1 MLTNPIDFKQN
12 PSAEKADAPQPALP
26 SHACDMA
33 DGLQFTRFA
42 IDHCPDLAFWMEP
55 GGQILYAN
63 DQACRTLGYARE
75 ELLRKNICELA
86 PGFTAQ
92 AWTQH
97 WRTLQQAQQVRLE
110 SMLAAKSGR
119 HIAVELSA
127 YFVRFGDREFQ
138 CAFARDLTEKKQVEC
153 QTKAYE
159 IRLGMSQRMEALGTL
174 AGGIAHDFNN
184 ILSAILGYTELSI
197 EGLAQE
203 APQRDYLREVITAGT
218 RARDLVQQILS
229 FSRQADRTVQP
240 LQFKTIAKEALKL
253 LRASI
258 PSTIEIRANMA
269 GDGLVMADAG
279 HLHQIV
285 MNLCAN
291 AAQAMAPEGGVMQ
304 VGLENVTLGA
314 DDAARHPGVEPGRYL
329 RWMVSSMGKAV
340 EPGADPV
347 TGPQAPGK
355 GTGLSVVRGIV
366 GEYGGHMFEEHPCGK
381 GTTVSVY
388 LPLLESAKRPAAAPV
403 ENLPMGKGQ
412 ERILVVDD
420 EPAVAK
426 MVTMMLERLRY
437 QVTGLSSSIEALAV
451 FKAKSTQFDLVIT
464 DLTMPN
470 LPGQKLAAEL
480 TKIRPGLPIILCT
493 GYSGEISDAKAAR
506 TGIRATIMKPLDKAE
521 LANTVRTL
529 LDKTKAAA

>member
-1 MLTNPIDFKQN
+1 MFTNPIAFKQN
-12 PSAEKADAPQPALP
+12 PPAEKADAPRPALP
-26 SHACDMA
+26 GHPCDMA
-33 DGLQFTRFA
+33 DGLHFTRFA

-63 DQACRTLGYARE
+63 AEACRILGYARE
-75 ELLRKNICELA
+75 ELLQKNLRELA
-86 PGFTAQ
+86 PDFTAQ

-110 SMLAAKSGR
+110 SMLATKNGR
-119 HIAVELSA
+119 RIAVELST
-127 YFVRFGDREFQ
+127 YFVRFGNREYQ

-153 QTKAYE
+153 KTKAYE
-159 IRLGMSQRMEALGTL
+159 VRLGMSQRMEALGTL

-184 ILSAILGYTELSI
+184 ILSAILGYTELSL
-197 EGLAQE
+197 EGLPAE
-203 APQRDYLREVITAGT
+203 APQQDYLREVITAGT
-218 RARDLVQQILS
+218 RARDLVRQILS

-258 PSTIEIRANMA
+258 PSTIEIRASMS

-279 HLHQIV
+279 QLHQIV
-285 MNLCAN
+285 MNLCVN
-291 AAQAMAPEGGVMQ
+291 ASQALVTEGGVMQ

-314 DDAARHPGVEPGRYL
+314 DDAARHPGIEPGRYL
-329 RWMVSSMGKAV
+329 RWMVSNTGKAV
-340 EPGADPV
+340 EPGTDPV
-347 TGPQAPGK
+347 TGPQTPGK

-366 GEYGGHMFEEHPCGK
+366 SEYGGHMFEEHSSGK
-381 GTTVSVY
+381 GITVSVY

-403 ENLPMGKGQ
+403 ETLPMGTGQ

-451 FKAKSTQFDLVIT
+451 FKANPDQFDLVIT

-480 TKIRPGLPIILCT
+480 TRIRPGIPIILCT
-493 GYSGEISDAKAAR
+493 GYSGEISDAKTAR
-506 TGIRATIMKPLDKAE
+506 TGIQATIMKPIDKSELATTVRALLDKA
-521 LANTVRTL
+521 
-529 LDKTKAAA
+529 KAAI